1 MKKLAVVCVLVV
13 SSCLAIIPLLDSY
26 SIINNTINS
35 VQVIISGESMVEY
48 IDEGLTEMLNVD
60 ELNELARLSD

>member
-1 MKKLAVVCVLVV
+1 MKKLAVVCVLLL

-26 SIINNTINS
+26 SFINHTINS
-35 VQVIISGESMVEY
+35 IQVLIVGESMVEY
-48 IDEGLTEMLNVD
+48 IDDGLMEMLNIE